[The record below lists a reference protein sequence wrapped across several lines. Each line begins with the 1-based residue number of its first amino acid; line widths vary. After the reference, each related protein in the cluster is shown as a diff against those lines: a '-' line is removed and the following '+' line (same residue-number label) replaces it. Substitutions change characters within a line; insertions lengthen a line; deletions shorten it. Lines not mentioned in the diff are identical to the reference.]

1 MVKNA
6 QKHSCKILYM
16 HYNTTLPVFSSM
28 LPFFPQDI
36 TLYICTEQVPVLK
49 KCFFF
54 LSLSDL
60 QLFCMNSA
68 RKSQE

>member
-1 MVKNA
+1 MLKSIRA
-6 QKHSCKILYM
+6 KYCICITTQPCLYF
-16 HYNTTLPVFSSM
+16 HQCYL
-28 LPFFPQDI
+28 FFPQDI